1 MSTDRRKNN
10 YNIFFTSILVFL
22 FVLIFINKLMLIVID
37 DKIDDLNI
45 KFDKFMAPI
54 ENVELPQWEEN
65 P

>member
-1 MSTDRRKNN
+1 M
-10 YNIFFTSILVFL
+10 IL
-22 FVLIFINKLMLIVID
+22 INKLMLIVID
-37 DKIDDLNI
+37 DKIDNLNI